1 MARDYTY
8 SDIDILLNK
17 NEFIDDIS
25 VKRDRNSIRQ
35 SVINI
40 IMTRKGEKPFNR
52 SFGVGIHDLL
62 FDNLGSADISQL
74 SKVINSQIT
83 NREPRATFRS
93 VKILEDKIDSNE
105 ISLEVRYTAI
115 LGRYSTAE
123 EVIRIGLTKVR

>member
-62 FDNLGSADISQL
+62 FENLGSADISQL

>member
-25 VKRDRNSIRQ
+25 VKKDRNSIRQ

-62 FDNLGSADISQL
+62 FENLTQPDISEL
-74 SKVINSQIT
+74 AKVINSQIT
-83 NREPRATFRS
+83 NREPRASFRS
-93 VKILEDKIDSNE
+93 VDVIYDKVDSNE
-105 ISLEVRYTAI
+105 VSLEVRYTAI

-123 EVIRIGLTKVR
+123 EVLRIGLTKVR